1 MRLLCLTSR
10 LPYPPNRGDRL
21 RAFHFIE
28 HLSRHH
34 ELTLVSFIAD
44 DEERDHI
51 RPLQH
56 YCQDVHVLKRSV
68 VRSAVTTG
76 LNLWRNE
83 PLQSLYYR
91 DRAMQRLVDQLVSES
106 SFDAAYIHLF
116 RMAPYLA
123 NHTSLYRIV
132 DLTDVISQE
141 VIKSLPYRPWFWR
154 LVYGVERPRIAA
166 FERYVAQ
173 HFEETWLIAESDRRA
188 LQEAVPKS
196 NIQVVP
202 NGVDVEFFRPLEE
215 PPVANSLIFVGH
227 MGVFHNVDAALF
239 LAQEILPRLQ
249 RTFPD
254 CRLTIV
260 GAEPARQI
268 QQLAQN
274 PAVTVTGFVPD
285 LNAYLNKAAVFVAPL
300 RFAAGVQNKVLEAM
314 AAALPVVTTS
324 LVNAGIGAEAGRDL
338 FIADDPET
346 AAAQI
351 TILFQQEQVRQ
362 QMGAAARAFVRQNFS
377 WRFAVRRMAE
387 IEAILK
393 HFREEPPG
401 GSANR

>member
-34 ELTLVSFIAD
+34 ELTLVSFIAND
-44 DEERDHI
+44 AERANI
-51 RPLQH
+51 RPLKA
-56 YCQDVHVLKRSV
+56 YCRDVYVLKRSA

-76 LNLWRNE
+76 LNLWRSE

-91 DRAMQRLVDQLVSES
+91 DRAMQQLIDRVVAGG
-106 SFDAAYIHLF
+106 SFDVAYIHLF

-123 NHTSLYRIV
+123 NHNSIYRIV

-141 VIKSLPYRPWFWR
+141 VIKSLPYRPLFWR
-154 LVYGVERPRIAA
+154 LVYGVERPRIEA

-173 HFEETWLIAESDRRA
+173 HFEETWLIAEPDRKA
-188 LQEAVPKS
+188 LKAAVPNS

-202 NGVDVEFFRPLEE
+202 NGVDVEVFRPLEK

-227 MGVFHNVDAALF
+227 MGVFHNIDAAVY

-260 GAEPARQI
+260 GAEPAPQVRE
-268 QQLAQN
+268 LVQN
-274 PAVTVTGFVPD
+274 PAVSVTGFVLD
-285 LNAYLNKAAVFVAPL
+285 LNACLNEAAVFAAPL

-314 AAALPVVTTS
+314 ASGRPVVTTT
-324 LVNAGIGAEAGRDL
+324 LVNDGIGANPGRDL
-338 FIADDPET
+338 IVVDDSEAMVSHIAN
-346 AAAQI
+346 
-351 TILFQQEQVRQ
+351 LFQQAQLRRE
-362 QMGAAARAFVRQNFS
+362 MGAAARIFVEQNFS
-377 WRFAVRRMAE
+377 WQFAVQRMGA
-387 IEAILK
+387 IEGFLK
-393 HFREEPPG
+393 Q
-401 GSANR
+401 